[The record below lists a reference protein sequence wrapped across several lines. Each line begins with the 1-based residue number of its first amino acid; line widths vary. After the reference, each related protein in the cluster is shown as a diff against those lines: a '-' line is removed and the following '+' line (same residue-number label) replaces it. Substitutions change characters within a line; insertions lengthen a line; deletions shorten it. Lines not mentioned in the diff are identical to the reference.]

1 MKIIINEVED
11 IEAIEIVINCKTID
25 ENVSKIISK
34 LKALEEKITGNKD
47 GKIFILDTN
56 EIFYFESVDKKTFIY
71 MDKEI
76 FETHLRLYELEEK
89 LKNTD
94 FFRASKSTI
103 INLRKVKNI
112 VPMFGGRIEILLDND
127 EKLVVSRQYVPILRN
142 KLDL

>member
-1 MKIIINEVED
+1 MNIIINEVKD
-11 IEAIEIVINCKTID
+11 IEDVEIVINCKTID
-25 ENVSKIISK
+25 ESVTRIISK

-47 GKIFILDTN
+47 GRIFILDTN

-71 MDKEI
+71 MDKEV
-76 FETHLRLYELEEK
+76 FQTHLRLYELEER

-127 EKLVVSRQYVPILRN
+127 EKLVVSRQYVPILKN

>member
-1 MKIIINEVED
+1 MKVIINEVED
-11 IEAIEIVINCKTID
+11 IEDVEIVINCKTID
-25 ENVSKIISK
+25 ENVTRIISK

-47 GKIFILDTN
+47 GKIFILNTN

-71 MDKEI
+71 MDKEVLQ
-76 FETHLRLYELEEK
+76 THLRLYELEER

-94 FFRASKSTI
+94 FFRGSKSTI
-103 INLRKVKNI
+103 INLRKVRNI

-127 EKLVVSRQYVPILRN
+127 EKLVVSRQYVPILKN

>member
-11 IEAIEIVINCKTID
+11 IEDVEIVINCKTID
-25 ENVSKIISK
+25 ENVTRIISK

-71 MDKEI
+71 MDKEVLQ
-76 FETHLRLYELEEK
+76 THLRLYELEER

-127 EKLVVSRQYVPILRN
+127 EKLVVSRQYVPILKN

>member
-11 IEAIEIVINCKTID
+11 IEDVEIVINCKTID
-25 ENVSKIISK
+25 ENVTRIISK

-47 GKIFILDTN
+47 GKIFILDTS

-71 MDKEI
+71 MDKEV
-76 FETHLRLYELEEK
+76 FQTHLRLYELEER

-127 EKLVVSRQYVPILRN
+127 EKLVVSRQYVPILKN

>member
-11 IEAIEIVINCKTID
+11 IEDVEIVINCKTID
-25 ENVSKIISK
+25 ENVTRIISK

-71 MDKEI
+71 MDREV
-76 FETHLRLYELEEK
+76 FQTHLRLYELEER

-127 EKLVVSRQYVPILRN
+127 EKLVVSRQYVPILKN

>member
-11 IEAIEIVINCKTID
+11 IEDVEIVINCKTID
-25 ENVSKIISK
+25 ENVTRIISK

-71 MDKEI
+71 MEKEV
-76 FETHLRLYELEEK
+76 FQTHLRLYELEER

-127 EKLVVSRQYVPILRN
+127 EKLVVSRQYVPILKN
-142 KLDL
+142 KLDS